1 MVCSPEKFPL
11 KVYTVYTNKCNVRT
25 VRQIE
30 NRKPT
35 QSLHKVYTKY
45 TRILAQKPCF
55 SEICAKCCS
64 LPCGAKSRN
73 PQVGSV
79 HALGYVEAVGEEDF
93 VSLADESVSL
103 ADESISLAD
112 GFVSLADCVR
122 VYLV

>member
-1 MVCSPEKFPL
+1 M
-11 KVYTVYTNKCNVRT
+11 
-25 VRQIE
+25 
-30 NRKPT
+30 
-35 QSLHKVYTKY
+35 
-45 TRILAQKPCF
+45 
-55 SEICAKCCS
+55 
-64 LPCGAKSRN
+64 PCGAKSRN